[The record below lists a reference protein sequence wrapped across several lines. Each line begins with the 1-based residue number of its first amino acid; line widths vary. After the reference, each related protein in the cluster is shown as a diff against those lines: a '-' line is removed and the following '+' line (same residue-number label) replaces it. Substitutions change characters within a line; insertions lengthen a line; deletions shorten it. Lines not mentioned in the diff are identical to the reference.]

1 MRYEFS
7 RGALKGA
14 GVGISSIYMA
24 PRREGDTLRWSES
37 WSRWDANASY
47 RTRLMNRMTSFSLVV
62 RNVTDRFYRVDRD
75 TYAQP
80 RQFVGSVGF
89 EF

>member
-1 MRYEFS
+1 M
-7 RGALKGA
+7 G
-14 GVGISSIYMA
+14 

-47 RTRLMNRMTSFSLVV
+47 RAKVFKRPATFSLVV
-62 RNVTDRFYRVDRD
+62 RNATDRVYRVDRD
-75 TYAQP
+75 TFAQP
-80 RQFVGSVGF
+80 RQIVGSVGT